1 MALPLP
7 RRASSWTIT
16 LLLAAALCASSC
28 HPRVTDP
35 HDPNFIVAQKEGWT
49 ITRAQLDHELD
60 GYLKEHQQTAAQ
72 VGPTNMP
79 ALETAMLRN
88 MVMEKLLLAR
98 ASTMQFKDIDKDDAD
113 AFQRIKGRFPTEQA
127 FEDKLK
133 LAGVTVDDLKKRIHE
148 QVLIEHL
155 FQAEALHNPDPTDKD
170 VNDFYLGHKDLF
182 NVPPKLRA
190 SRVLVMVPEK
200 ATPDQKAAKKKI
212 IDAAR
217 ARVTKGEDFSAVATA
232 VSEDHYSAP
241 RGGDIGY
248 FQRGENEPG
257 FDNVAF
263 ASKVGVLSP
272 VFETPL
278 GYQFLKVTEI
288 KPAGLLPIDDARG
301 VIMENLRRMKVA
313 QQEEAYTQKLMQDG
327 KVQYNIP
334 LTEPPAGPTSAPSDA
349 SAPPTGE
356 QPPPSAPEAAPASN
370 PAPSGN

>member
-1 MALPLP
+1 MALPLF
-7 RRASSWTIT
+7 RRASGWTIT
-16 LLLAAALCASSC
+16 LLVAATLCASSC
-28 HPRVTDP
+28 HPRITDP
-35 HDPNFIVAQKEGWT
+35 HDPNFIVAQKDNWT
-49 ITRAQLDHELD
+49 ITRSQLDHELD
-60 GYLKEHQQTAAQ
+60 GYFKEHQLTAAQ

-88 MVMEKLLLAR
+88 MVVEKLLLAQ
-98 ASTMQFKDIDKDDAD
+98 AGTMQFKDIDKDNAD
-113 AFQRIKGRFPTEQA
+113 AFERIKGRFPTEQA

-133 LAGVTVDDLKKRIHE
+133 QAGVTVDDLKKRINE
-148 QVLIEHL
+148 QVLIEKL
-155 FQAEALHNPDPTDKD
+155 FEAEALHNPDPTDQD

-182 NVPPKLRA
+182 NVPLKLRA

-212 IDAAR
+212 IDDAR
-217 ARVTKGEDFSAVATA
+217 ARVAKGEDISAVATA

-257 FDNVAF
+257 FDEVAF

-288 KPAGLLPIDDARG
+288 KPAGLLPLDDARG
-301 VIMENLRRMKVA
+301 VITENLRRMKVS
-313 QQEEAYTQKLMQDG
+313 QQEEAYTQKLMQDS

-334 LTEPPAGPTSAPSDA
+334 LTEPPA
-349 SAPPTGE
+349 E
-356 QPPPSAPEAAPASN
+356 APASSG
-370 PAPSGN
+370 APSGDQAPPGAPEPAATSNAAPSGP